1 MSAPA
6 PALRIFDILG
16 PVMIGAS
23 GFPTTVAGPVG
34 VPCIKRNTVG
44 VANALAAA
52 DMALAGIRSVVPP
65 DEVILALRN
74 VQTLLP
80 MELRD
85 TTLGGLGITP
95 TAQQLTEQWM
105 ARCRAAVP
113 PQV

>member
-6 PALRIFDILG
+6 PAPSIFDILG

-34 VPCIKRNTVG
+34 VPCIKRNAIG

-52 DMALAGIRSVVPP
+52 DMALAGIQSVVPP
-65 DEVILALRN
+65 DELILALRN
-74 VQTLLP
+74 AQTLLP

-85 TTLGGLGITP
+85 TTLGGPGITP
-95 TAQQLTEQWM
+95 TAQQLTERWM
-105 ARCRAAVP
+105 ARWRAAIP
-113 PQV
+113 PQL

>member
-1 MSAPA
+1 MSPSAPA
-6 PALRIFDILG
+6 PSICDIRGPLMIGPSGLHATLTG
-16 PVMIGAS
+16 PVEALYIE
-23 GFPTTVAGPVG
+23 
-34 VPCIKRNTVG
+34 RNAIG
-44 VANALAAA
+44 VANAPAAA

-95 TAQQLTEQWM
+95 TAQQLTERWM